1 MIEKTFGENFIF
13 HANRVFKSSPL
24 KRISNI
30 YKKKLSLGEIPF
42 HIFQS
47 SEVYEV
53 RYKVEDNTKSWDQL
67 KREFSPNDSSFF
79 KWLQLTQYQLLG
91 KKILKGCSNTSN
103 NPVHLNYHLAKGNHL
118 FKCCKLNFKELCNII
133 ILSMDKKPTC
143 QKYFE
148 SCFQN
153 IILNGILLIYYHD

>member
-1 MIEKTFGENFIF
+1 MKVNFST
-13 HANRVFKSSPL
+13 VWL
-24 KRISNI
+24 KRLLEKISSFMLI
-30 YKKKLSLGEIPF
+30 VYLKVLLLKGFPTYKKKKLSHGEIPF

-118 FKCCKLNFKELCNII
+118 FKCW
-133 ILSMDKKPTC
+133 
-143 QKYFE
+143 
-148 SCFQN
+148 
-153 IILNGILLIYYHD
+153 